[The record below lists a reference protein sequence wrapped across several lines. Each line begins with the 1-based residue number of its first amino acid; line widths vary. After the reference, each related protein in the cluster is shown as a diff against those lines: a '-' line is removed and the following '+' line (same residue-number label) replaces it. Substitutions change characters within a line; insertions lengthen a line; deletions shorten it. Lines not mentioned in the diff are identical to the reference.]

1 MKPYFYLFSALFAVF
16 TWSSEPIE
24 PIPESVPTDAAKVA
38 LGKALFYD
46 TRLSKNNN
54 QNCASCHE
62 LSSKSYGTDLAATS
76 TGSLG
81 SLGVRNSPTVYN
93 SVFNFTQFW
102 DGRAAHLAEQAQ
114 GPVVNPVEM
123 SMANWDEAAAK
134 IKDDPKYQKQFGAL
148 YNGEISM
155 NTITDA
161 IAEFEKTLITPNSP
175 FDRWLKGDK
184 NALTEEQKLGYERFK
199 QYGCIACHQGR
210 NVGGNMYQK
219 FGILKDITQNTQFPS
234 LGKDLGRFDITGN
247 DADKHFFRVP
257 SLRLVA
263 KTPPYFHD
271 GSVKTLDEAVKIM
284 IEYQLGREVPQQD
297 VDAIIAFLHSLVGEL
312 PKGVTP

>member
-1 MKPYFYLFSALFAVF
+1 MFH
-16 TWSSEPIE
+16 
-24 PIPESVPTDAAKVA
+24 TDAAKVA
-38 LGKALFYD
+38 LGKELFYD

-62 LSSKSYGTDLAATS
+62 LSDKGYGTDLAPTS

-114 GPVVNPVEM
+114 GPVVNPIEM

-134 IKDDPKYQKQFGAL
+134 IKDDPKYQKQFSTL

-175 FDRWLKGDK
+175 FDRWLKGDE

-219 FGILKDITQNTQFPS
+219 FGILKDITQNTQFPG

-257 SLRLVA
+257 SLRLVV

-271 GSVKTLDEAVKIM
+271 GSVNTLDEAVKIM